1 MKMIFGLSNSRGA
14 QEKRQKHKD
23 IKGKMMR
30 LILEKIFISALH
42 LEK

>member
-14 QEKRQKHKD
+14 QEKMQKQKD

-30 LILEKIFISALH
+30 LILEKIFISA
-42 LEK
+42 